1 MMPIR
6 QRRGFSLV
14 ELLIAIVVMAIV
26 LAGTMNFFM
35 GQSRTFRKATTD
47 MVLLQN
53 ARFATD
59 LLNEHFRSVGANLT
73 VGQPAVIYADK
84 NTFAFNADYAT
95 NTAGDIDA
103 IYYEPKA
110 PTNQVQSLLMAQAF
124 TIPNSA
130 PALSYPGGDYM
141 SGAGVPSPAEAITF
155 WFTPDTETTRSDD
168 YTLMRQVNSSA
179 PEVVVRNVL
188 PDSVYPFFRYMY
200 LKTDLV
206 TSVQTIDTIPGATLP
221 VTYASSTIVSND
233 QMRGVIISFIVTNGL
248 TDTAQRT
255 RPVSVI
261 ASLPNVGMRQLQT
274 CGGKPL
280 PPSAPVITNAGVGN
294 IKITWSASPDES
306 GGERD
311 VIRYAVT
318 RRASFAPGV
327 WQQVAS
333 IPAGGGPYLFTD
345 SGLNTTVQYWYAVA
359 AQDCTPAFSVSAS
372 SGGLFPTS

>member
-1 MMPIR
+1 MPIR

-14 ELLIAIVVMAIV
+14 ELLIAIVVMAVV

-35 GQSRTFRKATTD
+35 GQSKTFRKATTD

-73 VGQPAVIYADK
+73 VGQPSVIYADQ
-84 NTFAFNADYAT
+84 NTFSFNADYAT
-95 NTAGDIDA
+95 NTSGDIDA

-110 PTNQVQSLLMAQAF
+110 PTNQVQSLRQAQAF

-130 PALSYPGGDYM
+130 PALSYPAADYL
-141 SGAGVPSPAEAITF
+141 SGAAVPSPAETITF

-168 YTLMRQVNSSA
+168 YVLMRQVNSSV

-188 PDSVYPFFRYMY
+188 PDSTYPFFRYMY
-200 LKTDLV
+200 LKTDAI
-206 TSVQTIDTIPGATLP
+206 TSIQTIDTMPAASLP
-221 VTYASSTIVSND
+221 ATYASSLLIAND
-233 QMRGVIISFIVTNGL
+233 SLRGVIISFTVTNGL
-248 TDTAQRT
+248 ADTAQRT

-261 ASLPNVGMRQLQT
+261 ASLPNIGMRQLQT

-280 PPSAPVITNAGVGN
+280 PPSPPVVTNAGVGN
-294 IKITWSASPDES
+294 IKVTWTASPDEN

-311 VIRYAVT
+311 VLRYSVT
-318 RRASFAPGV
+318 RMANFAPGV

-333 IPAGGGPYLFTD
+333 IPAGGGPYNFTD
-345 SGLNTTVQYWYAVA
+345 TGLNTTVQYFYSIA
-359 AQDCTPAFSVSAS
+359 AQDCTPAFSVSTS

>member
-14 ELLIAIVVMAIV
+14 ELLIAIVVMAVV

-47 MVLLQN
+47 MVLVQN

-59 LLNEHFRSVGANLT
+59 LLNEHFRAVGANLT
-73 VGQPAVIYADK
+73 VGQPSVIYADK

-110 PTNQVQSLLMAQAF
+110 PTNQVVSLLQSQAF
-124 TIPNSA
+124 TIPNSS
-130 PALSYPGGDYM
+130 PALSYPAADYL
-141 SGAGVPSPAEAITF
+141 SGAGIPSPAEAITF
-155 WFTPDTETTRSDD
+155 WFAPDTETTRTDD
-168 YTLMRQVNSSA
+168 YVLLRQVNASA

-188 PDSVYPFFRYMY
+188 ADSVYPFFRYMY
-200 LKTDLV
+200 LKTDSA
-206 TSVQTIDTIPGATLP
+206 TSVQSIDTIPGASLP
-221 VTYASSTIVSND
+221 VTYATSTIVAND
-233 QMRGVIISFIVTNGL
+233 QMRGIIISFIVTNGL
-248 TDTAQRT
+248 ADTAQRT
-255 RPVSVI
+255 RPVSVV
-261 ASLPNVGMRQLQT
+261 ASLPNIGIRQLQT
-274 CGGKPL
+274 CGAKPL
-280 PPSAPVITNAGVGN
+280 PPSAPVATVVSPGVV
-294 IKITWSASPDES
+294 KVTWTASPDES

-311 VIRYAVT
+311 VMRYAVT
-318 RRASFAPGV
+318 RMASFAPGV

-333 IPAGGGPYLFTD
+333 IPAGGVYNFTD
-345 SGLNTTVQYWYAVA
+345 FGLNTTVTYYYAVA

-372 SGGLFPTS
+372 SGGVLPN

>member
-1 MMPIR
+1 MSIR
-6 QRRGFSLV
+6 QRKGFSLI
-14 ELLIAIVVMAIV
+14 ELMIAIVVMAVV

-95 NTAGDIDA
+95 NVAGDIDA

-110 PTNQVQSLLMAQAF
+110 TTSETQSLLKAQAF
-124 TIPNSA
+124 TIPQSA
-130 PALSYPGGDYM
+130 PALSYPGADYI
-141 SGAGVPSPAEAITF
+141 SGAGVPSPAETITF
-155 WFTPDTETTRSDD
+155 FFAPDTETARTDD
-168 YTLMRQVNSSA
+168 YVLERQVNAAA

-200 LKTDLV
+200 LKTDGV
-206 TSVQTIDTIPGATLP
+206 GNQTLDTIPGSSLP
-221 VTYASSTIVSND
+221 ATYANSLLIAND
-233 QMRGVIISFIVTNGL
+233 SLRSVIISFTVTNGL
-248 TDTAQRT
+248 ADTAERT

-261 ASLPNVGMRQLQT
+261 ASLPNIGIRQLKT
-274 CGGKPL
+274 CGSKPL
-280 PPSAPVITNAGVGN
+280 PVAAPTVTNAGVGSL
-294 IKITWSASPDES
+294 KVQWDASGDET

-311 VIRYAVT
+311 VIRYNVT
-318 RRASFAPGV
+318 RMASFAPGV
-327 WQQVAS
+327 WTNVAS
-333 IPAGGGPYLFTD
+333 IGAGGGPYSYVD
-345 SGLNTTVQYWYAVA
+345 SGLNTRVQYFYAVA
-359 AQDCTPAFSVSAS
+359 VQDCTPAFSASAS

>member
-1 MMPIR
+1 MTIR
-6 QRRGFSLV
+6 QRKGFSLI
-14 ELLIAIVVMAIV
+14 ELMIAIVVMAVV

-95 NTAGDIDA
+95 NVAGDIDA

-110 PTNQVQSLLMAQAF
+110 PTSETQSLLQAQAF

-130 PALSYPGGDYM
+130 PALSYPAADYIQ
-141 SGAGVPSPAEAITF
+141 AGVPSPAETITF
-155 WFTPDTETTRSDD
+155 WFAPDTETTRPDD
-168 YTLMRQVNSSA
+168 YVLMRQVNSTA

-188 PDSVYPFFRYMY
+188 ADSVYPFFRYMY
-200 LKTDLV
+200 LKVDNAGAQTTDTIAGTDLPM
-206 TSVQTIDTIPGATLP
+206 TYAKDTI
-221 VTYASSTIVSND
+221 VFKD
-233 QMRGVIISFIVTNGL
+233 RFRGVIISFTVTNGL
-248 TDTAQRT
+248 SDTAQRT

-261 ASLPNVGMRQLQT
+261 ASLPNIGMRQLQT
-274 CGGKPL
+274 CGAKPL
-280 PPSAPVITNAGVGN
+280 PVSAPVATEVSPGV
-294 IKITWSASPDES
+294 IRIVWTASPDEN

-311 VIRYAVT
+311 VMRYAVT
-318 RRASFAPGV
+318 RNASFEPGV
-327 WQQVAS
+327 WTNVAS
-333 IPAGGGPYLFTD
+333 IPAGGVYDITD
-345 SGLNTTVQYWYAVA
+345 SGLATNITYSYAVA
-359 AQDCTPAFSVSAS
+359 AQDCTPAFSPPVS
-372 SGGLFPTS
+372 SGGVMPN

>member
-6 QRRGFSLV
+6 QRKGFSLI
-14 ELLIAIVVMAIV
+14 ELMIAIVVMAVV

-73 VGQPAVIYADK
+73 VGQPSVIYADQ

-110 PTNQVQSLLMAQAF
+110 TTAEVQSLLKAQAF
-124 TIPNSA
+124 TIPQSA
-130 PALSYPGGDYM
+130 PALSYPAADYI

-155 WFTPDTETTRSDD
+155 WFASDTETTRSDD
-168 YTLMRQVNSSA
+168 YVLMRQVNSST

-200 LKTDLV
+200 LKTDAA
-206 TSVQTIDTIPGATLP
+206 TSVQTIDTISGAALP
-221 VTYASSTIVSND
+221 VTYATSTIISGD
-233 QMRGVIISFIVTNGL
+233 SLRGVIISFMVTNGL
-248 TDTAQRT
+248 QDTAQRT

-261 ASLPNVGMRQLQT
+261 ASLPNIGMRQLQT

-280 PPSAPVITNAGVGN
+280 PASPPVITGAGVGN
-294 IKITWSASPDES
+294 LKVSWTASPDEN

-311 VIRYAVT
+311 IMLYNVT
-318 RRASFAPGV
+318 RSASFAPGV
-327 WQQVAS
+327 WQNVAS
-333 IPAGGGPYLFTD
+333 IPAGGGPYSFTD
-345 SGLNTTVQYWYAVA
+345 TGLNTMVAYQYAIA
-359 AQDCTPAFSVSAS
+359 AQDCTPSFSVSTTSAPV
-372 SGGLFPTS
+372 FP

>member
-1 MMPIR
+1 MMTIR

-14 ELLIAIVVMAIV
+14 ELLIAIVVMAVV

-73 VGQPAVIYADK
+73 VGQPSVIYADK

-95 NTAGDIDA
+95 NIVGDIDA
-103 IYYEPKA
+103 VYFEPKA
-110 PTNQVQSLLMAQAF
+110 PTNQVQSLLKAQAF

-130 PALSYPGGDYM
+130 PALTYPAADYVQ
-141 SGAGVPSPAEAITF
+141 AGVPSPAEAITF
-155 WFTPDTETTRSDD
+155 WFAPDTETARTDD
-168 YTLMRQVNSSA
+168 FVLLRQVNSSP

-188 PDSVYPFFRYMY
+188 PDSTFPFFRYMY
-200 LKTDLV
+200 LKVDAVGTQ
-206 TSVQTIDTIPGATLP
+206 SIDTVPGANLP
-221 VTYASSTIVSND
+221 KSYDTDTIISMD
-233 QMRGVIISFIVTNGL
+233 RLRGVIISFTVTNGL
-248 TDTAQRT
+248 ADTAQRT

-274 CGGKPL
+274 CGAKPL
-280 PPSAPVITNAGVGN
+280 PVPPPVATYVSPG
-294 IKITWSASPDES
+294 KIRVTWSASPDET

-311 VIRYAVT
+311 VMRYAVT
-318 RRASFAPGV
+318 RMASFAPGV
-327 WQQVAS
+327 WTNVQS
-333 IPAGGGPYLFTD
+333 IPAGGVYDITD
-345 SGLNTTVQYWYAVA
+345 SGLLTGVTYYYAVA
-359 AQDCTPAFSVSAS
+359 AQDCTPAFSLPVSS
-372 SGGLFPTS
+372 NGMIP

>member
-14 ELLIAIVVMAIV
+14 ELMIAIVVMAIV

-73 VGQPAVIYADK
+73 VGQPAVIYADQK
-84 NTFAFNADYAT
+84 TFAFNADYAT
-95 NTAGDIDA
+95 TAAGDIDA
-103 IYYEPKA
+103 IYHEPKA
-110 PTNQVQSLLMAQAF
+110 PLAETQALMAAAAV
-124 TIPNSA
+124 TILNSA
-130 PALSYPGGDYM
+130 PAVVYPKADYKTD
-141 SGAGVPSPAEAITF
+141 SALPSPAEAITF
-155 WFTPDTETTRSDD
+155 TFVPDTETPRTDD
-168 YTLMRQVNSSA
+168 YVLERRVNASA

-188 PDSVYPFFRYMY
+188 PDSVFPFFRYMY
-200 LKTDLV
+200 LKTDAV
-206 TSVQTIDTIPGATLP
+206 TSVQTIDTVPAATLP
-221 VTYASSTIVSND
+221 VTYEGSDIVAKD

-248 TDTAQRT
+248 ADTAERT

-280 PPSAPVITNAGVGN
+280 PPSSVVLTNAGVTN
-294 IKITWSASPDES
+294 LKVSWVASADEA

-311 VIRYAVT
+311 VIRYSVT
-318 RRASFAPGV
+318 RRTDFAPAV
-327 WQQVAS
+327 WQNVAS
-333 IPAGGGPYLFTD
+333 IPAGGGPYSFTD
-345 SGLNTTVQYWYAVA
+345 SGLNTGVQYWYAVA
-359 AQDCTPAFSVSAS
+359 AQDCTPAFSPSTT
-372 SGGLFPTS
+372 SGGLKPTS

>member
-1 MMPIR
+1 MRIH

-14 ELLIAIVVMAIV
+14 ELMIAIVVMAVV

-73 VGQPAVIYADK
+73 VGQPSVIYADQ

-95 NTAGDIDA
+95 NVAGDIDA

-110 PTNQVQSLLMAQAF
+110 PTSETQSLLKAQAF
-124 TIPNSA
+124 TIPNSS
-130 PALSYPGGDYM
+130 PALTYPAADYM
-141 SGAGVPSPAEAITF
+141 QASVPSPAEAITF
-155 WFTPDTETTRSDD
+155 WFAPDTETTRTDD
-168 YTLMRQVNSSA
+168 YVLLRQVNSSA

-200 LKTDLV
+200 LKVDAAGA
-206 TSVQTIDTIPGATLP
+206 QTVDTIATSNLP
-221 VTYASSTIVSND
+221 KSYDADTILSKD
-233 QMRGVIISFIVTNGL
+233 RLRGVVISFQVTNGL
-248 TDTAQRT
+248 ADTAQRT
-255 RPVSVI
+255 RTVSVI
-261 ASLPNVGMRQLQT
+261 ASLPNIGMRQLQT
-274 CGGKPL
+274 CGAKPL
-280 PPSAPVITNAGVGN
+280 PVPTPLVSKLSPGKLRVQWT
-294 IKITWSASPDES
+294 ASPDEN

-318 RRASFAPGV
+318 RMASFAPGV
-327 WQQVAS
+327 WTNVAS
-333 IPAGGGPYLFTD
+333 IPAGGVYDITD
-345 SGLNTTVQYWYAVA
+345 TGLNTTVAYSYAVA
-359 AQDCTPAFSVSAS
+359 VQDCTPAFSPAVS
-372 SGGLFPTS
+372 SGPVVPN

>member
-1 MMPIR
+1 MMTIR

-14 ELLIAIVVMAIV
+14 ELLIAIVVMAVV

-73 VGQPAVIYADK
+73 VGQPAVIYADR

-95 NTAGDIDA
+95 NIVGDIDA
-103 IYYEPKA
+103 VYFEPKA
-110 PTNQVQSLLMAQAF
+110 PTNQVQSLLKAQAF

-130 PALSYPGGDYM
+130 PALTYPAADYVQ
-141 SGAGVPSPAEAITF
+141 AGVPSPAEAITF
-155 WFTPDTETTRSDD
+155 WFAPDTETARTDD
-168 YTLMRQVNSSA
+168 FVLLRQVNSSP

-188 PDSVYPFFRYMY
+188 PDSTFPFFRYMY
-200 LKTDLV
+200 LKVDAVGTQ
-206 TSVQTIDTIPGATLP
+206 SIDTVPGANLP
-221 VTYASSTIVSND
+221 KSYDTDTIISMD
-233 QMRGVIISFIVTNGL
+233 RLRGVIISFTVTNGL
-248 TDTAQRT
+248 ADTAQRT

-274 CGGKPL
+274 CGAKPL
-280 PPSAPVITNAGVGN
+280 PVPPPVATYVSPG
-294 IKITWSASPDES
+294 KIRVTWSASPDET

-311 VIRYAVT
+311 VMRYAVT
-318 RRASFAPGV
+318 RMASFAPGV
-327 WQQVAS
+327 WTNVQS
-333 IPAGGGPYLFTD
+333 IPAGGVYDITD
-345 SGLNTTVQYWYAVA
+345 SGLLTGVTYYYAVA
-359 AQDCTPAFSVSAS
+359 AQDCTPAFSLPVSS
-372 SGGLFPTS
+372 NGMIP